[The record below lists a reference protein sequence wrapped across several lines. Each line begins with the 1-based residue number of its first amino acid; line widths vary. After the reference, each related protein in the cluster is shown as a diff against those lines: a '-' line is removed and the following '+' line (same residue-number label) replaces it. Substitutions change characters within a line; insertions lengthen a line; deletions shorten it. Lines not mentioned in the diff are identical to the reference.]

1 MILTA
6 LNDYYRRK
14 MADPDP
20 ARRLPA
26 FGFED
31 KEIPFVIELGSDGSL
46 AAIKEMRT
54 VDDT

>member
-46 AAIKEMRT
+46 AAIKDMRT